1 MLGLRVESVV
11 GASCSEKVTEQR
23 EQPDIGFVW
32 GRLRIRWA
40 MGPGACI
47 QFAPLISAGC
57 IPNRLRVAVRKV
69 WW

>member
-1 MLGLRVESVV
+1 MLGLRVVSMK

-40 MGPGACI
+40 MGSGACI
-47 QFAPLISAGC
+47 QFVPLISPG
-57 IPNRLRVAVRKV
+57 
-69 WW
+69 